1 MYSTDKEALPECDNE
16 DDIDEKD
23 LVPNDQMEHYLIA
36 FAFSPAT
43 EVHFLEPKH
52 CSKLYVLMIYKCS

>member
-1 MYSTDKEALPECDNE
+1 MNSTDKEALPECDNE
-16 DDIDEKD
+16 DDIDEED

-36 FAFSPAT
+36 SAFSPAT

-52 CSKLYVLMIYKCS
+52 CSKL